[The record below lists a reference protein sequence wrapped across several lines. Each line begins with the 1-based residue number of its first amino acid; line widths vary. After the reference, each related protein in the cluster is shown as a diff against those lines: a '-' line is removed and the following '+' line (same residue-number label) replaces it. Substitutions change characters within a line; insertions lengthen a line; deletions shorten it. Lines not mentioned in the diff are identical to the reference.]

1 MNAATSL
8 LMLLRRELWEHRGVV
23 IAPAVIAILTTL
35 LMLTGLFRG
44 LSGNVSQI
52 QIVQGL
58 SMMPPAQREGALAA
72 LLASVTPLFLVAM
85 LVLIVFYAADA
96 LYAERR
102 DRSILFWKSLPVTD
116 LATVMSKLLTAAVVI
131 PLVTAILIILT
142 HLVTLLLATIMVWGA
157 NGDAWA
163 LVWQPAPLLRLW
175 VLMIYAL
182 LAVMLW
188 YLPFLGWLLL
198 ASAWARKAPLLWA
211 VLPVVVVGQL
221 EILALGTS
229 RVYRL
234 IGDRVIGVFGAG
246 FRRDLGQLVQFDG
259 DSGSVRA
266 QTDLAGERLLSYI
279 DLPGLLTAPG
289 FWGGIVVAAVFVTLA
304 VVLRRFRDEA

>member
-1 MNAATSL
+1 MNAFKGP

-23 IAPAVIAILTTL
+23 ITPAVIAVLTIL
-35 LMLTGLFRG
+35 LMLTGLLRG
-44 LSGNVSQI
+44 LSGNVSQL

-58 SMMPPAQREGALAA
+58 AMMPPTQREGALAA

-116 LATVMSKLLTAAVVI
+116 LATVLSKLATATALI
-131 PLVTAILIILT
+131 PLVTAAFIIVT
-142 HLVTLLLATIMVWGA
+142 QLVTLLLATIMVWGA
-157 NGDAWA
+157 DGDAWA
-163 LVWQPAPLLRLW
+163 LVWQPAPLLELW
-175 VLMIYAL
+175 LLMVYSL

-188 YLPFLGWLLL
+188 YLPLLGWLLL

-221 EILALGTS
+221 EILALGSS
-229 RVYRL
+229 RLYQL
-234 IGDRVIGVFGAG
+234 IGDRVIGVFGSA
-246 FRRDLGQLVQFDG
+246 FRRDIGQLVQFDG
-259 DSGSVRA
+259 DSASVRA
-266 QTDLAGERLLSYI
+266 PTDLAGERLLSYI
-279 DLPGLLTAPG
+279 DLPGLLMAPG
-289 FWGGIVVAAVFVTLA
+289 FWGGIAVAAVFVALA

>member
-1 MNAATSL
+1 MNAVKGH

-35 LMLTGLFRG
+35 LMLTGLLRG
-44 LSGNVSQI
+44 LGGNVAQL

-58 SMMPPAQREGALAA
+58 AMMPPAQREGALGA
-72 LLASVTPLFLVAM
+72 LLASVTPLFLVTM
-85 LVLIVFYAADA
+85 LVMIVFYAADA

-116 LATVMSKLLTAAVVI
+116 LATVLSKLVTAAVVI
-131 PLVTAILIILT
+131 PLITIALIIVT
-142 HLVTLLLATIMVWGA
+142 QLVTLLLATIMVRGVD
-157 NGDAWA
+157 GDAWA
-163 LVWQPAPLLRLW
+163 LVWQAAPLLNIW
-175 VLMIYAL
+175 VLMLYSL
-182 LAVMLW
+182 LALMLW

-229 RVYRL
+229 RIYRL
-234 IGDRVIGVFGAG
+234 IGERVISVFGSA
-246 FRRDLGQLVQFDG
+246 FRRDIGQLVQFDG
-259 DSGSVRA
+259 DSASVRA
-266 QTDLAGERLLSYI
+266 PGDLAGERLLSYI
-279 DLPGLLTAPG
+279 DLPGLLMAPG
-289 FWGGIVVAAVFVTLA
+289 FWGGIVVAAVFVALA